1 MTSMEEIGKKARRAG
16 RDLALLDTAK
26 KNKAL
31 SAMASALEKNS
42 ARIEAENAKDV
53 SAAKEAGHDTA
64 FVDRLVLDRKRI
76 KEMADAIRQII
87 SLPDPVG
94 EIYDETTRPNG
105 MKVAKL
111 RVPIGVVGMIYES
124 RPNVTADA
132 SALCL
137 KSGNAVILRGGSE
150 AFLSNMAIADTL
162 SKGLAEAGVNPD
174 AVQFV
179 KTSDRSAVMEMLKL
193 DKYIDVIIPRGGYGL
208 IKMVSENSTIP
219 VIKHDAGVCHVY
231 IDEGA
236 DPQMAE
242 KIAVNSKVQRPGV
255 CNAAETLL
263 VHSKWL
269 PNLSRLLKA
278 LAANKVEIRGCER
291 TRSVFPGS
299 KLATEDDWYA
309 EYLDLILAVRVV
321 DSMEEAIEHIEKYGS
336 HHTEAIVTPSEKRG
350 WEFVQKVDSS
360 AVMINASTRFNDGGE
375 LGLGAEM
382 GISNQK
388 LHVRGPMGLRELTT
402 YKYFIRGAGQVRT

>member
-1 MTSMEEIGKKARRAG
+1 MTSMEEMGIKARRAG

-26 KNKAL
+26 KNGAL
-31 SAMASALEKNS
+31 SAMASALEENS
-42 ARIEAENAKDV
+42 SHIESENAWDV
-53 SAAKEAGHDTA
+53 SAAQEAGHDSA

-76 KEMADAIRQII
+76 KEMADAVREII

-105 MKVAKL
+105 LKVAKL
-111 RVPIGVVGMIYES
+111 RVPLGVIGIIYES

-150 AFLSNMAIADTL
+150 AFLSNMAIAEMI

-208 IKMVSENSTIP
+208 TKMVSENSTIP

-236 DPQMAE
+236 DPAMAE
-242 KIAVNSKVQRPGV
+242 KITVNSKVQRPGV

-269 PNLSRLLKA
+269 PNLPGLLKA
-278 LAANKVEIRGCER
+278 LVANKVEIRGCER

-299 KLATEDDWYA
+299 KSATEDDWYA

-336 HHTEAIVTPSEKRG
+336 HHTEAIVTPSDKRG

-360 AVMINASTRFNDGGE
+360 AVMINASTRFNDGGQ

-402 YKYFIRGAGQVRT
+402 YKYFVRGAGQVRT